1 MQSSQ
6 KFAVTNSFVTI
17 GAIFAFMGIGIGAF
31 GAHAVKNTISPA
43 SLIIY
48 QTGVQYHL
56 VHALALVLVGI
67 LGAKISP
74 WVGKLFSIGICIFSG
89 SLYALALTGIKWLG
103 AITPIGGVCFLAGWA
118 LLAYSSTKT
127 ESGENSV

>member
-1 MQSSQ
+1 M
-6 KFAVTNSFVTI
+6 KISFVTL

-31 GAHAVKNTISPA
+31 GAHAVKNTISA
-43 SLIIY
+43 ESLAIY

-56 VHALALVLVGI
+56 IHAMALVLVGM
-67 LGAKISP
+67 LGEKISP
-74 WVGKLFSIGICIFSG
+74 WVGKLFIAGICIFSG

-118 LLAYSSTKT
+118 LLAYSHQKTRQHTK
-127 ESGENSV
+127 

>member
-6 KFAVTNSFVTI
+6 KFAVTNSFVTV

-31 GAHAVKNTISPA
+31 GAHAVKNTISPE
-43 SLIIY
+43 SLAIY

-56 VHALALVLVGI
+56 IHALALVLVGI
-67 LGAKISP
+67 LGTKISP
-74 WVGKLFSIGICIFSG
+74 WVGRLFSIGICVFSG

-118 LLAYSSTKT
+118 LLAYSHQKIQKT
-127 ESGENSV
+127 QKD